1 MKERGNR
8 SLSRSFGKSLALIWA
23 YTGLNLSAA
32 MEYRAAFISQVL
44 GMALN
49 DAMMIFFW
57 YLFFRQFPRVGG
69 WGLPDILR
77 LWGIAAVGFGLA
89 TALFGQCVRLA
100 TLISGGQL
108 DYFLALPKDTLLHVL
123 ISRMSTSAWGDV
135 AFGIVAFLLAG
146 DLRPTTILLFVVFAA
161 TGCAICV
168 AYHVL
173 VGSLAFWLGNSEA
186 VSSQASATLINFST
200 YPGSIFHGW
209 VKVLTFTLIP
219 AALVGHLPV
228 ELLRQFDP
236 LAFLAVLAF
245 AIASLALAAFV
256 FRLGLRR
263 YESGSLIVLRG

>member
-1 MKERGNR
+1 MARSTTRGT
-8 SLSRSFGKSLALIWA
+8 LGLVWA
-23 YTGLNLSAA
+23 YAGLNLSAA
-32 MEYRAAFISQVL
+32 MEYRAAFFSQVL

-49 DAMMIFFW
+49 DAMMIVFW
-57 YLFFRQFPRVGG
+57 YLFFRQFPSVGG
-69 WGLPDILR
+69 WELNDVLR
-77 LWGIAAVGFGLA
+77 LWGVVAVAFGLA

-135 AFGIVAFLLAG
+135 AFGVVAFGLAG
-146 DLRPTTILLFVVFAA
+146 DLRPVALLLFGVFAL

-200 YPGSIFHGW
+200 YPGSIFQGW
-209 VKVLTFTLIP
+209 VKILTFTLFP

-228 ELLRQFDP
+228 QLIHTFDP
-236 LAFLAVLAF
+236 LAFVGVLGF
-245 AIASLALAAFV
+245 AAASLALAAFV
-256 FRLGLRR
+256 FRVGLRR
-263 YESGSLIVLRG
+263 YESGSLVVLRG